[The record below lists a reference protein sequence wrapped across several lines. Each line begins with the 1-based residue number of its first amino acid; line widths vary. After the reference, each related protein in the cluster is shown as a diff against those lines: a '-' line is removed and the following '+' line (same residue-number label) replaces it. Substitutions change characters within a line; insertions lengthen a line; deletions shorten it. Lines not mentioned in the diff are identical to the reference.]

1 MHYELRTFKC
11 CSLRR
16 MCYITTLIKRP
27 ENDFQIT
34 DDRRKSNF
42 VHRIHNIIDQN
53 YHDTGINKEYS

>member
-1 MHYELRTFKC
+1 
-11 CSLRR
+11 

-42 VHRIHNIIDQN
+42 VHRINNIIDQN
-53 YHDTGINKEYS
+53 YHATGINKELFVNDTS